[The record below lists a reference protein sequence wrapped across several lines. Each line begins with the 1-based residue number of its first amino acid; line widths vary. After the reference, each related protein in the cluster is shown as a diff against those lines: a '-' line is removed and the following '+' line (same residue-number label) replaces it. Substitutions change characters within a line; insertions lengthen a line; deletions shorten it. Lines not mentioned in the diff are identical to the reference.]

1 MFDWLI
7 PLLIV
12 IVLILYVLEFLGVI
26 DIVWVS
32 VGLVVGAIGLTAKL
46 LIRLLRH
53 LSGSNAPKSQA

>member
-32 VGLVVGAIGLTAKL
+32 VSLIVGAIGLTAKL
-46 LIRLLRH
+46 LMRLFRR